1 MTFWGAVRVIVE
13 RDVVGPRAISVRALG
28 VRSVA
33 VAAALVLGV
42 SGLTACRTNVGNAA
56 TIDGHRVSESDVGDY
71 LTSSAKPLKSSDGSQ
86 SVAPK
91 PFVVDILIRQR
102 LYRKILSASPSGA
115 PTSGQLTTL
124 RRQYLAGSSTK
135 AAVERLGVKGYRL
148 SFDSAIVNVQVLA
161 SLLNQEQQQGV
172 DLASVL
178 KKLRFPVSV
187 NPRYGKWDAKNLR
200 LVSDGAAGVPGFL
213 RLQTSSPAQP

>member
-1 MTFWGAVRVIVE
+1 MTFWESIRVIVE
-13 RDVVGPRAISVRALG
+13 RDVVGLRAISVRALG

-42 SGLTACRTNVGNAA
+42 SGLTACRTNVGSAA
-56 TIDGHRVSESDVGDY
+56 TIDGHRVSESDVADY
-71 LTSSAKPLKSSDGSQ
+71 LTSSAQPLKSSDGTQ

-102 LYRKILSASPSGA
+102 LYRKILQASPTGA

-135 AAVERLGVKGYRL
+135 ATVERLGVKGYRP
-148 SFDSAIVNVQVLA
+148 SFDSAIVDVQVLA
-161 SLLNQEQQQGV
+161 SLLNQEQQQGA
-172 DLASVL
+172 DLSAVL

-187 NPRYGKWDAKNLR
+187 NPRYGKWDTKNLR
-200 LVSDGAAGVPGFL
+200 LVSDAKAGVPAFL
-213 RLQTSSPAQP
+213 RLQTASSTQP